1 MSGTKGLLDR
11 GGVKAVWRGE
21 GGVAG
26 GSWLLAWLCHS
37 LCSRKEIMQTLWST
51 LEQSPPP
58 VKNQTKLGALPSWR
72 PGVQSQG
79 VTGHTPS
86 EGSRGEP
93 YPSPCSRWR
102 QCGCTKDE
110 FPPTFQV
117 TLIVLVKLT

>member
-11 GGVKAVWRGE
+11 GGVKAVWPEAPGF
-21 GGVAG
+21 
-26 GSWLLAWLCHS
+26 WWWLCHS
-37 LCSRKEIMQTLWST
+37 PCSRKEIMQTLWST